1 MLNAEVFR
9 NVQQAHKKILIVTK
23 YWDTTKTENILKEA
37 QKDYCE
43 ILFALGENRIER
55 IQEKNL
61 QREHVHFIGNIQSRD
76 VVYIV
81 RYCSCIHSLASL
93 KHAHKIEAVWI
104 YIEAFVQVKLD
115 ANKDIGI
122 SESELGVFLEACKNM
137 KYLKIIGISGMGS
150 WDFSLQEKRDEFQKL
165 ISLRNTYIPY
175 WIISAGT
182 SRDYEMALEQWI
194 DIVRVGEK
202 SMSSL
207 I

>member
-1 MLNAEVFR
+1 MSFNNYKNIFMLNAEVFR

-93 KHAHKIEAVWI
+93 KHAHKIEAV
-104 YIEAFVQVKLD
+104 
-115 ANKDIGI
+115 
-122 SESELGVFLEACKNM
+122 
-137 KYLKIIGISGMGS
+137 
-150 WDFSLQEKRDEFQKL
+150 
-165 ISLRNTYIPY
+165 
-175 WIISAGT
+175 
-182 SRDYEMALEQWI
+182 
-194 DIVRVGEK
+194 
-202 SMSSL
+202 
-207 I
+207 